1 MPPTHNLPP
10 KVAAIHLGLGIT
22 PGYPGT
28 SGMQPVPECAR
39 LLSAGQDVFG
49 RETLMDG
56 EALAAW
62 QRMQK
67 AAANDGVAL
76 QLVSAFRSVAYQ
88 KGIFERKLAAG
99 QQLAVILTV
108 NAAPG
113 FSEHHSGCAL
123 DLGTPGYAHLE
134 EAFENSAAFTW
145 LSRHADAFGFSMSF
159 PRDNAFG
166 VQYEPWHWCYRKK
179 VNQVGV

>member
-22 PGYPGT
+22 PAYSGT
-28 SGMQPVPECAR
+28 SGIQPVPECAR
-39 LLSAGQDVFG
+39 LLSAGPDVFG

-67 AAANDGVAL
+67 AAAKHGIAL

-99 QQLAVILTV
+99 QQLATILTV

-134 EAFENSAAFTW
+134 EDFENSAAFAW
-145 LSRHADAFGFSMSF
+145 LSRHAGAFGFSLSF
-159 PRDNAFG
+159 PRDNVFG

-179 VNQVGV
+179 VNLVGV

>member
-1 MPPTHNLPP
+1 MTANQNLPLA
-10 KVAAIHLGLGIT
+10 VAAIHHGLGI
-22 PGYPGT
+22 PGDYPGT
-28 SGMQPVPECAR
+28 SGMQPVPECKR
-39 LLSAGQDVFG
+39 LLSAGPDVFG
-49 RETLMDG
+49 RETLLDG

-62 QRMQK
+62 HRMQK
-67 AAANDGVAL
+67 AAFIEGITL

-99 QQLAVILTV
+99 QQLDTILAV

-123 DLGTPGYAHLE
+123 DIGTPGYAYLE
-134 EAFENSAAFTW
+134 EDFENSAAFAW
-145 LSRHADAFGFSMSF
+145 LSRHAGAFGFSLSF

-179 VNQVGV
+179 VNLVGV